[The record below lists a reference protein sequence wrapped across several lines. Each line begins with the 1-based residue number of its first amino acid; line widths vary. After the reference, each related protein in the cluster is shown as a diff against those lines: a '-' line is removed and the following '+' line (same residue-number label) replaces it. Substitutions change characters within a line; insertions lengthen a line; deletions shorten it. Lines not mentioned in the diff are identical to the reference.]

1 MTPQEKIEELR
12 AQYPQMFEHKELRKG
27 EVCLGERLIDVV
39 EFDVE
44 EYRRQGLRS
53 IRQGSGKMGKLKG
66 QPGSFEFRPIFANAL
81 EVATLIIRLEAERAQ
96 PVSF

>member
-12 AQYPQMFEHKELRKG
+12 AEDPKMFEHKELRKG
-27 EVCLGERLIDVV
+27 EVWLGDSLVDVV
-39 EFDVE
+39 DFDLE
-44 EYRRQGLRS
+44 EHRRNGLRS
-53 IRQGSGKMGKLKG
+53 VREGSGKMGKLKG